1 MRIRSIKPEFWTSD
15 DITELAIEDRFL
27 FIGLWSYVDDNGVGR
42 DEEHLIVASLF
53 PRDMFLDPRETV
65 ARVSRGLSNLAA
77 KGLILRYQADGK
89 AYLEIT
95 TWKTHQRIDKPNKP
109 RFPQHDATP
118 DTLATP
124 SRDPREV
131 PAPGTEEQRNRGTE
145 EQRSTAAKAAATP
158 RLDVDQ
164 LCDELAASVARRS
177 EKRKPRITKAWKDE
191 ARRLLDVDEV
201 PLDHALKAIDWAE
214 NNQFWQSVILTPKA
228 LRKHYDQMLIQA
240 KQPQRRTQSD
250 LLAEMTQRNIIPHPD
265 TSPIALIERQAS

>member
-65 ARVSRGLSNLAA
+65 ARVQRGLSNLAA

-95 TWKTHQRIDKPNKP
+95 TWKTHQRIDKPNNP

-118 DTLATP
+118 ETLATP

-131 PAPGTEEQRNRGTE
+131 PVPGTEEQRNRGTE
-145 EQRSTAAKAAATP
+145 EKDPRGDFSSCRSVSDARATNERGTSAPRGAA
-158 RLDVDQ
+158 
-164 LCDELAASVARRS
+164 
-177 EKRKPRITKAWKDE
+177 
-191 ARRLLDVDEV
+191 
-201 PLDHALKAIDWAE
+201 
-214 NNQFWQSVILTPKA
+214 
-228 LRKHYDQMLIQA
+228 
-240 KQPQRRTQSD
+240 
-250 LLAEMTQRNIIPHPD
+250 
-265 TSPIALIERQAS
+265 

>member
-65 ARVSRGLSNLAA
+65 ARVQRGLSNLAA

-95 TWKTHQRIDKPNKP
+95 TWKTHQRVDKPNKP

-118 DTLATP
+118 ETLATP
-124 SRDPREV
+124 SRHPREI

-158 RLDVDQ
+158 RPDVERVCRHMAD
-164 LCDELAASVARRS
+164 SVEARGA
-177 EKRKPRITKAWKDE
+177 KRPTITKAWRD
-191 ARRLLDVDEV
+191 AARLL
-201 PLDHALKAIDWAE
+201 LDKDGHTEADAIAAIDWSA

-228 LRKHYDQMLIQA
+228 LRKHYDQMLIQSR
-240 KQPQRRTQSD
+240 QPQRRTQAD
-250 LLAEMTQRNIIPHPD
+250 LLHDMVQRNTPTNTD
-265 TSPIALIERQAS
+265 TSPVALIERQAS

>member
-65 ARVSRGLSNLAA
+65 ARVQRGLSNLAA
-77 KGLILRYQADGK
+77 KGLIIRYQADGK

-95 TWKTHQRIDKPNKP
+95 TWSRHQRIDKPNKP
-109 RFPQHDATP
+109 RFPQHDANP

-124 SRDPREV
+124 SRQSRET

-145 EQRSTAAKAAATP
+145 EQRSKAAKAAAPP
-158 RLDVDQ
+158 RPDVDH
-164 LCDELAASVARRS
+164 LCDELANSVARRTQK
-177 EKRKPRITKAWKDE
+177 KRPRITKAWKDE
-191 ARRLLDVDEV
+191 ARKLLDMDEV
-201 PLDHALKAIDWAE
+201 PIDSALKAIAWAE
-214 NNQFWQSVILTPKA
+214 QNAFWAGVIMSPKTLRNN
-228 LRKHYDQMLIQA
+228 YDQMLVQSQ
-240 KQPQRRTQSD
+240 QPQRRTQSD
-250 LLAEMTQRNIIPHPD
+250 LLHDMVQRTTTPREQA
-265 TSPIALIERQAS
+265 SPLALIERQSS